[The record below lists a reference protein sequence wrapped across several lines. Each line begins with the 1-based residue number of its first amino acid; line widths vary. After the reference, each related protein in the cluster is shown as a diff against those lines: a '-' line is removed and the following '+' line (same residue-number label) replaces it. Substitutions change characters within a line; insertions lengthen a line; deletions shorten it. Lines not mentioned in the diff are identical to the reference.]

1 MAPDRICLNHNQGVD
16 DMFVNFALKV
26 ENNEYVLHE
35 SPTASSVNDTIT
47 YEQPLLE
54 RMRLFMRIEELMH
67 RFRFSLEGKSGWET
81 HCALTTLIEI
91 LDLTNRVDLKR
102 ELMKELERQIANL
115 SRLVSEP
122 SVDQDRLNRIIDQQ
136 RALIEEIH
144 TINGQLDQHIK
155 ANDLFG
161 SIRQRNAIPGGTCDF
176 DLPAYHYWLARPASE
191 RRELLHTCSRPF
203 QEINEAVGL
212 VLKLIRNSAEPR
224 TTVAPRGFYEQA
236 LDSSVPWQMIRIT
249 LPSDTPCYPEISAG
263 RQRFSVRFLK
273 PGDMTQRARQ
283 CEQDIT
289 FELACCAL

>member
-1 MAPDRICLNHNQGVD
+1 
-16 DMFVNFALKV
+16 MFVNFALKV

-35 SPTASSVNDTIT
+35 SPTASSVSDTIT

-67 RFRFSLEGKSGWET
+67 RFRFCLEGQSGWET

-122 SVDQDRLNRIIDQQ
+122 TVDQNRLNGVIDQQ
-136 RALIEEIH
+136 RQLIEQIH
-144 TINGQLDQHIK
+144 TINGQLDQQIK
-155 ANDLFG
+155 ANDFFG
-161 SIRQRNAIPGGTCDF
+161 SIRQRNSIPGGTCDF
-176 DLPAYHYWLARPASE
+176 DLPAYHYWLARPAGE
-191 RRELLHTCSRPF
+191 RRELLRNWAQPF
-203 QEINEAVGL
+203 QDINEAVGL

-224 TTVAPRGFYEQA
+224 TMVAGQGFYEQA

-249 LPSDTPCYPEISAG
+249 LPSDSLCYPEISAG

-273 PGDMTQRARQ
+273 PGDMRQRARQ
-283 CEQDIT
+283 CDQDVKFQLT
-289 FELACCAL
+289 CCAL

>member
-1 MAPDRICLNHNQGVD
+1 
-16 DMFVNFALKV
+16 MFVNFALKV

-35 SPTASSVNDTIT
+35 SPTASSVSDSIT

-67 RFRFSLEGKSGWET
+67 RFRFCLEGKTGWET

-122 SVDQDRLNRIIDQQ
+122 SVDQDRLNGVIDQQ
-136 RALIEEIH
+136 RKLIEQIH
-144 TINGQLDQHIK
+144 TINGQLDQQIK
-155 ANDLFG
+155 ANDFFG
-161 SIRQRNAIPGGTCDF
+161 SIRQRNSIPGGTCDF

-191 RRELLHTCSRPF
+191 RRELLHTWSRPF
-203 QEINEAVGL
+203 QDINEAVGL

-224 TTVAPRGFYEQA
+224 TMVAQQGFYEQP
-236 LDSSVPWQMIRIT
+236 LDLSVPWQMIRIT
-249 LPSDTPCYPEISAG
+249 LPADSSCYPEISAG
-263 RQRFSVRFLK
+263 RQRFSVRFLR
-273 PGDMTQRARQ
+273 PGDMKNRARQ
-283 CEQDIT
+283 CEQDIKFQLT
-289 FELACCAL
+289 CCAL

>member
-1 MAPDRICLNHNQGVD
+1 
-16 DMFVNFALKV
+16 MFVNFALKV

-35 SPTASSVNDTIT
+35 SPTASSVSDSIT

-67 RFRFSLEGKSGWET
+67 RFRFCLEGKTGWET

-122 SVDQDRLNRIIDQQ
+122 SVDQDRLNGVIDQQ
-136 RALIEEIH
+136 RKLIEQIH
-144 TINGQLDQHIK
+144 TINGQLDQQIK
-155 ANDLFG
+155 ANDFFG
-161 SIRQRNAIPGGTCDF
+161 SIRQRNSIPGGTCDF

-191 RRELLHTCSRPF
+191 RRELLHTWSRPF
-203 QEINEAVGL
+203 QDINEAVGL

-224 TTVAPRGFYEQA
+224 TMVAQQGFYEQP

-249 LPSDTPCYPEISAG
+249 LPADSSCYPEISAG
-263 RQRFSVRFLK
+263 RQRFSVRFLR
-273 PGDMTQRARQ
+273 PGDMKNRARQ
-283 CEQDIT
+283 CEQDIKFQLT
-289 FELACCAL
+289 CCAL